1 MKLTEDVKKLLTNQ
15 QIRSKFAKS
24 QDVDWLKRTLIEL
37 KYPDADTKGEVSL
50 INLAVE
56 YGDSYLLRLLLEAGY
71 SPLIQFSYGGSLLH
85 AALEN
90 SSKDPSLKC
99 ARILI
104 DGGGMNANTDANG
117 RTPSDIMG
125 KKW

>member
-85 AALEN
+85 ATLEN